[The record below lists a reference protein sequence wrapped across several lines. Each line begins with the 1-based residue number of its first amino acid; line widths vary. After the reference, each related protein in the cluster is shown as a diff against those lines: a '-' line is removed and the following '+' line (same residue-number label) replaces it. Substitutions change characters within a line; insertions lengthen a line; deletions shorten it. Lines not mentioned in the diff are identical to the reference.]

1 MNILNI
7 YKKKLRI
14 QFNYFIG
21 KNSILSMLFSLK
33 TLLSIQAKGEN
44 NLQYSEPIN
53 ALRFLSADAVQKA
66 NSGHPGMPMGMA
78 EIATA
83 LWSKHLKHNPLNP
96 TWFDRDRFVLSN
108 GHGSM
113 LLYSLLH
120 LTGYKLSI
128 EDIKDFRQLKS
139 KTPGHPE
146 YDINIGVE
154 TTTGPLGQGIA
165 NAVGMAISEKMLA
178 AQFNKD
184 DIKPIDH
191 YTYVFLGDGCL
202 MEGISHEAC
211 SFAGTHELGKL
222 ICFYDQNGISID
234 GEIDNWFTDDSVKR
248 FESYGWQTICVDGHN
263 VEEISEAIS
272 KAKEEPKKPSMI
284 FCKTTIGFG
293 SPNKSGTADV
303 HGAPLG
309 DEEIEKTREALG
321 WQYTAFEIP
330 KDVYDFWDS
339 KKSGAEK
346 NATWENSI
354 KSYKDK
360 YPNDSLE
367 LERRIKGDMPA
378 KFEQNFLDF
387 LNDCNTN
394 NLPMATRKAS
404 KACLDFF
411 VKEMPELVGGS
422 ADLTPSNNTFSASST
437 TFSSENPSGNH
448 INYGV
453 REFGMSAIMNGMV
466 LHGGIKPYG
475 ATFLVFTD
483 YARNAVRLS
492 ALMGLPNIF
501 VYTHDSVALGE
512 DGPTHQPIEHMVTLR
527 STPNMDSW
535 RPADLVETAVAW
547 KNAISSLSTPTCLI
561 FSRQGT
567 SAIERTPE
575 QLSSIENGG
584 YLLEEHEDPNIT
596 IVASGSEV
604 QLAIDAAQELK
615 NESINAN
622 VVSMPSLDVFLKQSN
637 EIQNKIINPNKPV
650 LVVECAH
657 PNSWYKILN
666 RSDKVIG
673 IETFG
678 ESAPGSELLEH
689 FGFNKDNVIQTA
701 KSLVND

>member
-1 MNILNI
+1 M
-7 YKKKLRI
+7 
-14 QFNYFIG
+14 Q
-21 KNSILSMLFSLK
+21 
-33 TLLSIQAKGEN
+33 Q
-44 NLQYSEPIN
+44 SEPIN

-83 LWSKHLKHNPLNP
+83 LWSKHLRHNPSNP

-120 LTGYKLSI
+120 LTGYDLSI

-146 YDINIGVE
+146 YDIDIGVE

-165 NAVGMAISEKMLA
+165 NAVGMAISEKILA
-178 AQFNKD
+178 AEFNKD

-202 MEGISHEAC
+202 MEGVSHEAC
-211 SFAGTHELGKL
+211 SFAATHNLGKL

-248 FESYGWQTICVDGHN
+248 FDSYGWQTICVDGHN
-263 VEEISEAIS
+263 VEEVSDAIS
-272 KAKEEPKKPSMI
+272 KAKEEPNKPTMI

-309 DEEIEKTREALG
+309 GEEIEKTREALG
-321 WQYTAFEIP
+321 WNYSAFEVP
-330 KDVYDFWDS
+330 KEVYDFWDS
-339 KKSGAEK
+339 KKSGAGI
-346 NATWENSI
+346 NSI
-354 KSYKDK
+354 WDDLIKNYKEK
-360 YPNDSLE
+360 YPNESLE
-367 LERRIKGDMPA
+367 LERRIKGDLP
-378 KFEQNFLDF
+378 ENFQQSFLNF
-387 LNDCNTN
+387 LNDCNSN
-394 NLPMATRKAS
+394 NSPMATRKAS

-422 ADLTPSNNTFSASST
+422 ADLTPSNNTFSASSS
-437 TFSSENPSGNH
+437 TFSNENPSGNH

-512 DGPTHQPIEHMVTLR
+512 DGPTHQPIEHLVTLR
-527 STPNMDSW
+527 STPNLNSW

-547 KNAISSLSTPTCLI
+547 NNAVSSATTPTCLI

-575 QLSSIENGG
+575 QLSSINIGG

-604 QLAIDAAQELK
+604 QLAIDAAKELK

-622 VVSMPSLDVFLKQSN
+622 VVSMPCLDVFLKQSN
-637 EIQNKIINPNKPV
+637 QLQDKVINPNKPV
-650 LVVECAH
+650 LVIECAH

-673 IETFG
+673 METFG

-689 FGFNKDNVIQTA
+689 FGFNKDNVIQAA
-701 KSLVND
+701 KSLIND

>member
-1 MNILNI
+1 
-7 YKKKLRI
+7 
-14 QFNYFIG
+14 
-21 KNSILSMLFSLK
+21 MLLTTK
-33 TLLSIQAKGEN
+33 ILLSFLKQTGEI
-44 NLQYSEPIN
+44 NLHPSDPTN
-53 ALRFLSADAVQKA
+53 ALRFLSIDAVQKA

-78 EIATA
+78 EIATS
-83 LWSKHLKHNPLNP
+83 LWSNHLKHNPSNP
-96 TWFDRDRFVLSN
+96 NWFNRDRFVLSN

-128 EDIKDFRQLKS
+128 NDLKDFRQLKS

-146 YDINIGVE
+146 YDIDIGVE

-165 NAVGMAISEKMLA
+165 NAVGMAISEKILA
-178 AQFNKD
+178 AEFNHED
-184 DIKPIDH
+184 LDPIDH
-191 YTYVFLGDGCL
+191 FTYAFLGDGCL

-211 SFAGTHELGKL
+211 SFAATHNLGKL

-234 GEIDNWFTDDSVKR
+234 GEIENWFTDDSVKR
-248 FESYGWQTICVDGHN
+248 FESYGWHTICVDGHN
-263 VEEISEAIS
+263 ITEIDEAIS
-272 KAKEEPKKPSMI
+272 QAKEKSDKPTMI
-284 FCKTTIGFG
+284 FCRTTIGFG

-309 DEEIEKTREALG
+309 DEEIEKTREALN
-321 WQYTAFEIP
+321 WQYPAFEIP
-330 KDVYDFWDS
+330 KEIYDFWD
-339 KKSGAEK
+339 A
-346 NATWENSI
+346 
-354 KSYKDK
+354 KDK
-360 YPNDSLE
+360 GSDINSDWDNLIKNYEEKYPEQAKE
-367 LERRIKGDMPA
+367 LHRRINGEAPEN
-378 KFEQNFLDF
+378 FEESFNEF
-387 LNDCNTN
+387 LNNCDSN
-394 NLPMATRKAS
+394 NSSMATRKAS

-422 ADLTPSNNTFSASST
+422 ADLTPSNNTFSESSST
-437 TFSSENPSGNH
+437 FSNENPKGNH

-512 DGPTHQPIEHMVTLR
+512 DGPTHQPIEHLVTLR
-527 STPNMDSW
+527 STPNLNNW
-535 RPADLVETAVAW
+535 RPADLVETSVAW
-547 KNAISSLSTPTCLI
+547 KDAVTSTKTPTCLI

-567 SAIERTPE
+567 SAITRSQD
-575 QLSSIENGG
+575 QLNAIKKGG
-584 YLLEEHEDPNIT
+584 YLLDQSDNPDIT
-596 IVASGSEV
+596 IIASGSEV
-604 QLAIDAAQELK
+604 QLALDAAKQLK
-615 NESINAN
+615 SESKNIN
-622 VVSMPSLDVFLKQSN
+622 VVSMPSLDIFLQQS
-637 EIQNKIINPNKPV
+637 EEYQRSIINPDKPV
-650 LVVECAH
+650 LVVECSH

-666 RSDKVIG
+666 RNDKVIG

-689 FGFNKDNVIQTA
+689 FGFTEENVIKTV
-701 KSLVND
+701 KSLLND

>member
-1 MNILNI
+1 
-7 YKKKLRI
+7 
-14 QFNYFIG
+14 
-21 KNSILSMLFSLK
+21 MLFSLK

-202 MEGISHEAC
+202 MEGVSHEAC

-272 KAKEEPKKPSMI
+272 KAKEESKKPSMI

-321 WQYTAFEIP
+321 WQYPAFEIP

-346 NATWENSI
+346 NATWDNSI
-354 KSYKDK
+354 KNYKDK

-367 LERRIKGDMPA
+367 LERRIKGEKPA

-394 NLPMATRKAS
+394 NSPMATRKAS

-527 STPNMDSW
+527 STPNMNSW
-535 RPADLVETAVAW
+535 RPADLVETAIAW
-547 KNAISSLSTPTCLI
+547 KNAISSLATPTCLI

-604 QLAIDAAQELK
+604 QLALDAAQELK

-673 IETFG
+673 METFG

>member
-1 MNILNI
+1 M
-7 YKKKLRI
+7 R
-14 QFNYFIG
+14 Q
-21 KNSILSMLFSLK
+21 SD
-33 TLLSIQAKGEN
+33 
-44 NLQYSEPIN
+44 PIN
-53 ALRFLSADAVQKA
+53 ALRFLSIDAVQKA

-83 LWSKHLKHNPLNP
+83 LWKNHLQHNPLNP
-96 TWFDRDRFVLSN
+96 TWFNRDRFVLSN

-120 LTGYKLSI
+120 LTGYALSI
-128 EDIKDFRQLKS
+128 DDIKDFRQLRS

-146 YDINIGVE
+146 YDLDTGIE
-154 TTTGPLGQGIA
+154 TTTGPLGQGIG
-165 NAVGMAISEKMLA
+165 NAVGMAISEKILA
-178 AQFNKD
+178 AEFNKE

-202 MEGISHEAC
+202 MEGVSHEAC
-211 SFAGTHELGKL
+211 SFASTHNLGKL

-234 GEIDNWFTDDSVKR
+234 GEIENWFTDDSVKR
-248 FESYGWQTICVDGHN
+248 FDGYGWQTICVDGHN
-263 VEEISEAIS
+263 VEDINEAIV
-272 KAKEEPKKPSMI
+272 KAKNETNKPSMI

-309 DEEIEKTREALG
+309 DEEIEKTRKALD
-321 WQYTAFEIP
+321 WQYSPFEVPEDIYEFWNS
-330 KDVYDFWDS
+330 KDSGNKVNANWD
-339 KKSGAEK
+339 EIVK
-346 NATWENSI
+346 NYQE
-354 KSYKDK
+354 K
-360 YPNDSLE
+360 YPDESIE
-367 LERRIKGDMPA
+367 LLRRIKGQMPEN
-378 KFEQNFLDF
+378 FEENFKAFLD
-387 LNDCNTN
+387 DCNLN
-394 NLPMATRKAS
+394 NPSMATRKAS

-411 VKEMPELVGGS
+411 VREMPELIGGS
-422 ADLTPSNNTFSASST
+422 ADLTPSNNTYSASSS
-437 TFSSENPSGNH
+437 TFSNKNPSGNH

-527 STPNMDSW
+527 STPNLNNW

-547 KNAISSLSTPTCLI
+547 KDAVSSTKTPTCLI

-567 SAIERTPE
+567 SAITRTPE
-575 QLSSIENGG
+575 QLNSIQMGG
-584 YLLEEHEDPNIT
+584 YLLKANENSDIT
-596 IVASGSEV
+596 IVASGSEL
-604 QLAIDAAQELK
+604 QLALDASVELE
-615 NESINAN
+615 NDSINAN
-622 VVSMPSLDVFLKQSN
+622 VVSMPSLDIFLEQS
-637 EIQNKIINPNKPV
+637 EEFQNTIIDTSKPV
-650 LVVECAH
+650 LVVECGH

-673 IETFG
+673 IESFG
-678 ESAPGSELLEH
+678 ESAPGNVLLEH
-689 FGFNKDNVIQTA
+689 FGFTLENVVGTA
-701 KSLVND
+701 KSLIDD

>member
-1 MNILNI
+1 M
-7 YKKKLRI
+7 R
-14 QFNYFIG
+14 Q
-21 KNSILSMLFSLK
+21 SD
-33 TLLSIQAKGEN
+33 
-44 NLQYSEPIN
+44 PIN
-53 ALRFLSADAVQKA
+53 ALRFLSIDAVQKA

-83 LWSKHLKHNPLNP
+83 LWKNHLQHNPLNP
-96 TWFDRDRFVLSN
+96 TWFNRDRFVLSN

-120 LTGYKLSI
+120 LTGYALSI
-128 EDIKDFRQLKS
+128 DDIKDFRQLRS

-146 YDINIGVE
+146 YDLDTGIE
-154 TTTGPLGQGIA
+154 TTTGPLGQGIG
-165 NAVGMAISEKMLA
+165 NAVGMAISEKILA
-178 AQFNKD
+178 AEFNKE

-202 MEGISHEAC
+202 MEGVSHEAC
-211 SFAGTHELGKL
+211 SFASTHNLGKL

-234 GEIDNWFTDDSVKR
+234 GEIENWFTDDSVKR
-248 FESYGWQTICVDGHN
+248 FDGYGWQTICVDGHN
-263 VEEISEAIS
+263 VEDINEAIV
-272 KAKEEPKKPSMI
+272 KAKNETNKPSMI

-309 DEEIEKTREALG
+309 DEEIEKTRKALD
-321 WQYTAFEIP
+321 WQYSPFEVPEDIYEFWNS
-330 KDVYDFWDS
+330 KDSGNKVNANWD
-339 KKSGAEK
+339 EIVK
-346 NATWENSI
+346 NYQE
-354 KSYKDK
+354 K
-360 YPNDSLE
+360 YPDESIE
-367 LERRIKGDMPA
+367 LLRRIKGQMPEN
-378 KFEQNFLDF
+378 FEENFKAFLD
-387 LNDCNTN
+387 DCNLN
-394 NLPMATRKAS
+394 NPSMATRKAS

-411 VKEMPELVGGS
+411 VKEMPELIGGS
-422 ADLTPSNNTFSASST
+422 ADLTPSNNTYSASSS
-437 TFSSENPSGNH
+437 TFSNKNPSGNH

-527 STPNMDSW
+527 STPNLNNW

-547 KNAISSLSTPTCLI
+547 KDAVSSTKTPTCLI

-567 SAIERTPE
+567 SAITRTPE
-575 QLSSIENGG
+575 QLNSIQMGG
-584 YLLEEHEDPNIT
+584 YLLKANENSDIT
-596 IVASGSEV
+596 IVASGSEL
-604 QLAIDAAQELK
+604 QLALDASVELE
-615 NESINAN
+615 NDSINAN
-622 VVSMPSLDVFLKQSN
+622 VVSMPSLDIFLEQS
-637 EIQNKIINPNKPV
+637 EEFQNTIIDTSKPV
-650 LVVECAH
+650 LVVECGH

-673 IETFG
+673 IESFG
-678 ESAPGSELLEH
+678 ESAPGNVLLEH
-689 FGFNKDNVIQTA
+689 FGFTLENVVGTA
-701 KSLVND
+701 KSLIDD

>member
-1 MNILNI
+1 
-7 YKKKLRI
+7 
-14 QFNYFIG
+14 
-21 KNSILSMLFSLK
+21 MLLTTK
-33 TLLSIQAKGEN
+33 ILLSFLKQTGEI
-44 NLQYSEPIN
+44 NLHPSDPTN
-53 ALRFLSADAVQKA
+53 ALRFLSIDAVQKA

-78 EIATA
+78 EIATS
-83 LWSKHLKHNPLNP
+83 LWSNHLKHNPSNP
-96 TWFDRDRFVLSN
+96 NWFNRDRFVLSN

-128 EDIKDFRQLKS
+128 NDLKDFRQLKS

-146 YDINIGVE
+146 YDIDIGVE

-165 NAVGMAISEKMLA
+165 NAVGMAISEKILA
-178 AQFNKD
+178 AEFNHKD
-184 DIKPIDH
+184 FDPIDH
-191 YTYVFLGDGCL
+191 FTYAFLGDGCL

-211 SFAGTHELGKL
+211 SFAATHNLGKL

-234 GEIDNWFTDDSVKR
+234 GEIENWFTDDSVKR
-248 FESYGWQTICVDGHN
+248 FESYGWHTICVDGHN
-263 VEEISEAIS
+263 IKEIDEAINH
-272 KAKEEPKKPSMI
+272 AKEKSDKPSMI

-293 SPNKSGTADV
+293 SPNKSDTADV

-309 DEEIEKTREALG
+309 DEEIEKTREALN
-321 WQYTAFEIP
+321 WQYPAFEIP
-330 KDVYDFWDS
+330 KEIYDFWDA
-339 KKSGAEK
+339 KDKGAEINSDWDNLIK
-346 NATWENSI
+346 NYEE
-354 KSYKDK
+354 K
-360 YPNDSLE
+360 YPEQAKE
-367 LERRIKGDMPA
+367 LNRRIKGEAPEN
-378 KFEQNFLDF
+378 FEESFNKF
-387 LNDCNTN
+387 LNNCDSN
-394 NLPMATRKAS
+394 NSSMATRKAS

-422 ADLTPSNNTFSASST
+422 ADLTPSNNTFSESSST
-437 TFSSENPSGNH
+437 FSNENPKGNH

-512 DGPTHQPIEHMVTLR
+512 DGPTHQPIEHLVTLR
-527 STPNMDSW
+527 STPNLNNW
-535 RPADLVETAVAW
+535 RPADLVETSVAW
-547 KNAISSLSTPTCLI
+547 KDAVTSTKTPTCLI

-567 SAIERTPE
+567 SAITRSQD
-575 QLSSIENGG
+575 QLNAIKKGG
-584 YLLEEHEDPNIT
+584 YLLDQSDNPDMT
-596 IVASGSEV
+596 IIASGSEV
-604 QLAIDAAQELK
+604 QLALDAAKQLK
-615 NESINAN
+615 SESKNIN
-622 VVSMPSLDVFLKQSN
+622 VVSMPSLDIFLQQS
-637 EIQNKIINPNKPV
+637 EEYQRSIINPDKPV
-650 LVVECAH
+650 LVVECSH

-666 RSDKVIG
+666 RNDKVIG

-689 FGFNKDNVIQTA
+689 FGFTEENVIKTV
-701 KSLVND
+701 KSLLND